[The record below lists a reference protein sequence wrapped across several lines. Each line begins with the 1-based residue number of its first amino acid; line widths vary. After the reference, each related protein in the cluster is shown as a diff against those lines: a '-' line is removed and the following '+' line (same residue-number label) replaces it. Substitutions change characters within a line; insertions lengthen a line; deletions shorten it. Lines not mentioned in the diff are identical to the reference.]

1 MVQVCNEF
9 TDFSTSFYHQ
19 LLKTNGQSLQ
29 LIVMYLFFSLCQSGF
44 PSQVSQERYYVY
56 ARVGWLRLLVIDL
69 VLLCN
74 APPLSLLWQ
83 SRVHFTFISD
93 PLAFIWLRFTWSIFI
108 CLILPSSHLKCVVCR
123 EYKVFS

>member
-1 MVQVCNEF
+1 MVQVCKDF

-19 LLKTNGQSLQ
+19 LLKTNGQSFQ

-74 APPLSLLWQ
+74 APPFSVMAIQGSLDI
-83 SRVHFTFISD
+83 HFRSFSFHLVEIYMVC
-93 PLAFIWLRFTWSIFI
+93 LYLFNFTIF
-108 CLILPSSHLKCVVCR
+108 SSKVCGL
-123 EYKVFS
+123 